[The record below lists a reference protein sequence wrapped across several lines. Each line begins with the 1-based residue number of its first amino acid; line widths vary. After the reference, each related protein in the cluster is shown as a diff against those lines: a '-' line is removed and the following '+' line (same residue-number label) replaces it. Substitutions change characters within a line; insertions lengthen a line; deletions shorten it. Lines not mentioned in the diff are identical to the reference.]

1 MVSAFISFDHQFTMN
16 SDYLSVV
23 FTWEIIMYFNNILV
37 VVIFQGI
44 TYIVST
50 LWFLPGIRRFSRI
63 ARFC

>member
-1 MVSAFISFDHQFTMN
+1 MVSAFISLDRQFTMN

-50 LWFLPGIRRFSRI
+50 L
-63 ARFC
+63 